1 MKKILLSTSVIFIFG
16 LYILRL
22 HTPDGDN
29 RKVII
34 IATPTPGSNISNN
47 SMMQNGMMNGQ
58 QTMMTSYKN
67 GIYTG
72 DVADAF
78 YGNVQVEVTISGGKI
93 SDVKFLQYPND
104 RQTSIEINSQAT
116 PMLIQEAIQAQSAQV
131 DGVSGA
137 TQTSIA
143 FRQSLQ
149 SALSKAVQ

>member
-1 MKKILLSTSVIFIFG
+1 M
-16 LYILRL
+16 RL

-29 RKVII
+29 RKATI
-34 IATPTPGSNISNN
+34 IATPTPGSSN

-58 QTMMTSYKN
+58 QTMMTSYKK

-78 YGNVQVEVTISGGKI
+78 YGNVQVEATISGGKI
-93 SDVKFLQYPND
+93 SDVKFLQYPNE